1 MILAFYRQDLY
12 GSYVEAKAKG
22 ELREISGL
30 TTEYRT
36 LYEAGGDLADTLE
49 AIYVTSKMCSDKAI
63 IRYVL
68 LDDDGKFLDAC

>member
-1 MILAFYRQDLY
+1 MTLYFYRQDMY

-36 LYEAGGDLADTLE
+36 LYEVGGDLADTLS
-49 AIYVTSKMCSDKAI
+49 AIHTTSKMFNDKST

-68 LDDDGKFLDAC
+68 FDDDGTFLDAC

>member
-1 MILAFYRQDLY
+1 MILYFYRQDMY
-12 GSYVEAKAKG
+12 GSYAEANAKG
-22 ELREISGL
+22 ELREIHGL

-49 AIYVTSKMCSDKAI
+49 AIHKTSKMMDAKST

-68 LDDDGKFLDAC
+68 LDDNGTFLDAC

>member
-1 MILAFYRQDLY
+1 MILYFYRQDMY

-22 ELREISGL
+22 ELRKISGL

-49 AIYVTSKMCSDKAI
+49 AIHVTAKMMDGNAR

>member
-1 MILAFYRQDLY
+1 MTLYFYRQDMY

-36 LYEAGGDLADTLE
+36 LYEAGGDLADTLT
-49 AIYVTSKMCSDKAI
+49 AIYATSKMCSDRAI

-68 LDDDGKFLDAC
+68 LDDDGTFLDAC

>member
-1 MILAFYRQDLY
+1 MILYFYRQDMY
-12 GSYVEAKAKG
+12 GSYTEANAKG

-49 AIYVTSKMCSDKAI
+49 AIHKTAKMMDEKSV

-68 LDDDGKFLDAC
+68 LDDDGTFLDAC